1 VELSQAQQ
9 ALRGEVNTR
18 AAFIVFRQEVERHAE
33 QHDGR
38 AIILA
43 AMSTVLITGANRGIG
58 LELCRQYLKQDWQ
71 VIATCRDPDAA
82 NELQA
87 LVTAHPQLRIMALD
101 VTDLSAVDRLAAE
114 LAGQPIDVLINNAG
128 IVGPVPVPEH
138 IGRQH
143 FGTLDY
149 DVWEQVLR
157 TNTFGPVKLSEA
169 LLPNLLAGGQ
179 KKIVTLSST
188 VGSIV
193 ERDTPAMA
201 YATSKTAVNKAMT
214 LLAGILREQGIVVAL
229 VCPGYVKTRLDFGGA
244 DVEIEDS
251 ARALIGRIEGFGLA
265 DSGTFTRYNGETIAW

>member
-1 VELSQAQQ
+1 M
-9 ALRGEVNTR
+9 T
-18 AAFIVFRQEVERHAE
+18 
-33 QHDGR
+33 
-38 AIILA
+38 
-43 AMSTVLITGANRGIG
+43 TVLITGANRGIG
-58 LELCRQYLKQDWQ
+58 LELCRQYLEADWQ
-71 VIATCRDPDAA
+71 VLATCRDPDTAD
-82 NELQA
+82 ELRV
-87 LVTAHPQLRIMALD
+87 LGDAHPALEVFALD
-101 VTDLSAVDRLAAE
+101 VTDHAAVDALAAQLE
-114 LAGQPIDVLINNAG
+114 GRPIDVLINNAG

-149 DVWEQVLR
+149 ELWGQVIA

-169 LLPNLLAGGQ
+169 LLPNVLAGEQ
-179 KKIVTLSST
+179 KKIVTVSST

-214 LLAGILREQGIVVAL
+214 LLAGVLREQGIIVAL
-229 VCPGYVKTRLDFGGA
+229 MCPGYVKTRLDFGGA

-251 ARALIGRIEGFGLA
+251 ARALIGRIAGFTLA